1 MVALTPK
8 QREDLNFAIQEYLM
22 KNKFENSAQAFAQ
35 EANVDYEGYI
45 KNSTTN
51 LVMLKDILER
61 KWNSIAKM
69 KKKETDLEK

>member
-35 EANVDYEGYI
+35 EANVNYEEYI

-51 LVMLKDILER
+51 IVMLKDILER